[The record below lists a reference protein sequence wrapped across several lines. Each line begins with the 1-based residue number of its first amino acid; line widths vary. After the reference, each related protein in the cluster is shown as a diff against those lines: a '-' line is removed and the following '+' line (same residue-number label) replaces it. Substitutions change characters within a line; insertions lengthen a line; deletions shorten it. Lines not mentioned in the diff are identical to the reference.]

1 MTRPFPLRAA
11 LAWIHRWWPTIA
23 PLLGVLVILIA
34 ITPQPTRTITTLA
47 SELHGLEE
55 NAFGRYRWSAPT
67 WRTALLP
74 LWPWRDVVL
83 VQRISAGPRPGVDDR
98 AVRIE
103 RRDRATAP
111 VVFTIAAGVPR
122 RVMTLADWSGW
133 SVDLQSSIGPIS
145 APGDPRPLG
154 VLLYHSS
161 AYPLGAIGLPGSVA
175 AVLLV
180 VPPLLL
186 LVARAWSFSWQG
198 AGVAALLG
206 AWLALAWY
214 RHDAAAALFAARWWL
229 PLLAWAA
236 LAGWA
241 LTRLRGRTPGHA
253 DWLVICAMALVLVPW
268 GYALIGAG
276 AGLGRHWARFG
287 PLLWGLLAV
296 PLVAYAVTL
305 RHRSTPVVAAIAGGA
320 VIVWGLINAT
330 FTIPERPS
338 DFGSYYDAAV
348 RFASGLP
355 VYSAE
360 LTRDPFTSG
369 YKYPLAFLF
378 VAQPFA
384 ALRFDDATVVW
395 RVINAVLAA
404 GAAGIVLWHLPRTE
418 RVLAAGLSS
427 MVWASFTPFH
437 HSLRLGQV
445 DGMLLMIV
453 VAITVALGTR
463 AQWIV
468 APLAVVLGFI
478 KLYPAAFGAWL
489 IGLRQW
495 RAIAVAFGCA
505 AGIWL
510 AAVAVFGWSNE
521 RDFWQIAVPSFGAVN
536 ISLAN
541 QSMYLLARRIID
553 LPWGLSLDGSAERRI
568 ADVISIAALLA
579 LAVLFVRL
587 ARLAPERLLRERWL
601 ISSLLVCTILL
612 VPRVSWDHYQTLLLV
627 PLLMG
632 VLRIARRPVDGS
644 SLWLLASLALLGF
657 GAYKN
662 LIIGTIEDPLV
673 LVAASY
679 RAIGLVLLG
688 AWWWREGWQLVGHTA
703 VEDAA
708 SIPPQRS
715 AR

>member
-11 LAWIHRWWPTIA
+11 LAWIHRWWPAIA
-23 PLLGVLVILIA
+23 PLLGAALIA
-34 ITPQPTRTITTLA
+34 LTITPQPTRMITTLA

-55 NAFGRYRWSAPT
+55 NAFGRYRWSAPA

-83 VQRISAGPRPGVDDR
+83 VQRLSAGPQPGVDDR
-98 AVRIE
+98 VLRIE
-103 RRDRATAP
+103 RRDRAAAP

-122 RVMTLADWSGW
+122 RIMTLADWSGW
-133 SVDLQSSIGPIS
+133 SVELQSSVSPIS

-154 VLLYHSS
+154 VLLYGSG
-161 AYPLGAIGLPGSVA
+161 AYPLGAISLPGGVA

-180 VPPLLL
+180 VPPALL
-186 LVARAWSFSWQG
+186 LVARAWSIGWRG
-198 AGVAALLG
+198 AGAAAVVG

-214 RHDAAAALFAARWWL
+214 RHDATASLAAARWWL
-229 PLLAWAA
+229 PLLAGLAG
-236 LAGWA
+236 AGWA
-241 LTRLRGRTPGHA
+241 LSRLRGRTPDHA
-253 DWLVICAMALVLVPW
+253 AWLVICATALVLVPW

-287 PLLWGLLAV
+287 PLLWGLLAIP
-296 PLVAYAVTL
+296 PLLYAVAL
-305 RHRSTPVVAAIAGGA
+305 RRRVAPALAAVAGGA
-320 VIVWGLINAT
+320 VIAWGLINAG

-338 DFGSYYDAAV
+338 DFGSYHDAAV
-348 RFASGLP
+348 RFATGQP

-384 ALRFDDATVVW
+384 ALSFEDATAVW
-395 RVINAVLAA
+395 RVLNAVLAA
-404 GAAGIVLWHLPRTE
+404 GAAGLMLWQLPRAE
-418 RVLAAGLSS
+418 RAFAALLAGML
-427 MVWASFTPFH
+427 WASFTPFH

-445 DGMLLMIV
+445 DGMLLAIV
-453 VAITVALGTR
+453 VAVTVALGTR
-463 AQWIV
+463 AQWIT
-468 APLAVVLGFI
+468 APLVVVLGFI

-489 IGLRQW
+489 VGLRQW
-495 RAIAVAFGCA
+495 RAIAAACGCA

-510 AAVAVFGWSNE
+510 AAVAIFGWSNE

-541 QSMYLLARRIID
+541 QSMYLLARRVID

-568 ADVISIAALLA
+568 ADAISSAALLA

-587 ARLAPERLLRERWL
+587 GRLAPARLLRERWL
-601 ISSLLVCTILL
+601 ISSLLVCSILL

-627 PLLMG
+627 PLLAG
-632 VLRIARRPVDGS
+632 ILRIARRPVDGS

-662 LIIGTIEDPLV
+662 LIIGTLEDPLV

-679 RAIGLVLLG
+679 RAIGLVLLS
-688 AWWWREGWQLVGHTA
+688 AWWWREGWQLAGH
-703 VEDAA
+703 AA
-708 SIPPQRS
+708 RDDHGSVAAHG